1 MGRYGL
7 RIFHNMVP
15 RTYPCQSIKYDASN
29 TADPFWQNPLF
40 EATFHNLTSW
50 KNNRNGAIAE
60 RVGWVVF
67 KDFKVADNLLAGIEF
82 SLTDEVGEGRAA
94 IKDALIIGK
103 TSNTEGRL
111 DWASPYG
118 VIGPRTENFNIDG
131 VEFYNYDFNGA
142 AALSTCSHCFHS
154 AATDSGAR
162 TIKTQKLVFDAT
174 VTKKIR
180 YQHPQRAIFHDL
192 DGSLTGKGA
201 NSMATKYYPYLVQP
215 ECVHDESVYDSVL
228 CDPSV

>member
-1 MGRYGL
+1 MGKFLAPSYGRFSN
-7 RIFHNMVP
+7 RICHNMVP

-118 VIGPRTENFNIDG
+118 
-131 VEFYNYDFNGA
+131 
-142 AALSTCSHCFHS
+142 
-154 AATDSGAR
+154 
-162 TIKTQKLVFDAT
+162 
-174 VTKKIR
+174 
-180 YQHPQRAIFHDL
+180 
-192 DGSLTGKGA
+192 
-201 NSMATKYYPYLVQP
+201 
-215 ECVHDESVYDSVL
+215 
-228 CDPSV
+228 